1 MRKPYIGITGITK
14 PSEVRAA
21 LSVLPENGNRKLMV
35 GVLVTWKSIRG
46 INTKPQWA
54 KQMPDPPVMNPI
66 FLADKRVVNLV
77 HFSTEEGREDSV
89 LADLLGIGGLAGSN
103 FGGFQ
108 LNLAWPDIRM
118 MKQYREYV
126 GFVPRIVLQIGQK
139 AIETAGGPQGIVERL
154 SPYIDANLINDI
166 LLDPSGGLGKP
177 FDTERA
183 REILREIKRQ
193 NWHIGLGVAG
203 GLGPDSLGLVQ
214 PLVEEFPELSI
225 DAQGRLRNAEY
236 DLDIE
241 ATKTYVIRASQ
252 MFSQALTST

>member
-14 PSEVRAA
+14 PSEVRAV
-21 LSVLPENGNRKLMV
+21 LSTLPKNSNRKLMV
-35 GVLVTWKSIRG
+35 GVLVTWKSLRG

-54 KQMPDPPVMNPI
+54 RQMPDPSVMNPI
-66 FLADKRVVNLV
+66 FLDDERVVNLV
-77 HFSTEEGREDSV
+77 HFSTEENREDSV
-89 LADLLGIGGLAGSN
+89 LADLLAIERLSGSH
-103 FGGFQ
+103 FHGFQ

-118 MKQYREYV
+118 MRQYRKFV
-126 GFVPRIVLQIGQK
+126 GFERRIVLQIGQK
-139 AIETAGGPQGIVERL
+139 AIEMAGGPKGIVERL
-154 SPYIDANLINDI
+154 SPYIDAHLINDV

-193 NWHIGLGVAG
+193 KWHIGLGVAG
-203 GLGPDSLGLVQ
+203 GLGPDSLNLVQ

-241 ATKTYVIRASQ
+241 AAKTYVLRASQ
-252 MFSQALTST
+252 MFSQVPAIT